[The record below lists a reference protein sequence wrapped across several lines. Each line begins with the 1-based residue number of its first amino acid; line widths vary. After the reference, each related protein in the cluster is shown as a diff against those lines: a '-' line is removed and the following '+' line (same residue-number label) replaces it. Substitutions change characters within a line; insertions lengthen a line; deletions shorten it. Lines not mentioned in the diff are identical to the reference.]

1 MKRSDILVGP
11 PPPTPAELAQ
21 IARIAHDEAGLVI
34 GPSKATLV
42 QSRLA
47 RRLRAL
53 DLPDY
58 GRYLALVTSPE
69 GQDERRRMISA
80 LTTNV
85 SQFFREPHHF
95 ALLRDRVLPPLIA
108 RARAGGRIR
117 IWSAGCAAGQEAFSI
132 AATLAGLLPDPD
144 RHDIRILATDIDPHV
159 LAQGRAARYDAAD
172 LAPVP
177 PDLRRWFEPTDGGA
191 GPGPSL
197 RDIVS
202 FRELNLHA
210 PWPMAGQFD
219 VIFCRNVTIYFD
231 AEAQRRLWQRFA
243 AALSPEGWLFI
254 GHSERIPAGLPFQSV
269 GVTAYRL
276 AGAAG
281 QTPCR

>member
-1 MKRSDILVGP
+1 MKRSDTLAGP

-34 GPSKATLV
+34 GPSKTTLV

-58 GRYLALVTSPE
+58 GRYLALVTAPE

-95 ALLRDRVLPPLIA
+95 ALLRDRVLPPLVA
-108 RARAGGRIR
+108 RARSGGRIR

-159 LAQGRAARYDAAD
+159 LALARAASYDAAD

-177 PDLRRWFEPTDGGA
+177 PDLRRWFETTDGGA
-191 GPGPSL
+191 GPGRSL
-197 RDIVS
+197 REIVS

-210 PWPMAGQFD
+210 PWPMAGRFD

-231 AEAQRRLWQRFA
+231 VEAQHRLWQRFA
-243 AALSPEGWLFI
+243 TALSPEGWLFI
-254 GHSERIPAGLPFQSV
+254 GHSERIPAGLPFHSV

-276 AGAAG
+276 SGAAG